1 MLKNSFHKQERLCSR
16 KAIDQLFLKGLSFN
30 SSPVKMMLI
39 KTTLDTGFPGQAM
52 FVVPKKKFKLS
63 PDRNLLKRR
72 MREAYRLNKGGF
84 YEALNQNG
92 LNVQFAFIYTQSKA
106 LEYGAIE
113 KAIQTLLSQ
122 SVNKIKS
129 TS

>member
-1 MLKNSFHKQERLCSR
+1 
-16 KAIDQLFLKGLSFN
+16 
-30 SSPVKMMLI
+30 MMLI
-39 KTTLDTGFPGQAM
+39 KTSLETGFPGQAM

-72 MREAYRLNKGGF
+72 MREAYRLNKAGF

-106 LEYGAIE
+106 LEYAAIE